1 MSNTGRVDFLYLD
14 EPSMIKAGV
23 KDMHACVETMVEV
36 YQLLGQGDYVMGG
49 KNHNSHGVKIVFPK
63 TSPFPNMP
71 LDGPDRRFM
80 AMVAYLGG
88 RFNVAGEKWVWLQ
101 HCQQAAEPA
110 PLHPDG
116 DAE

>member
-1 MSNTGRVDFLYLD
+1 
-14 EPSMIKAGV
+14 MIKAGV

>member
-49 KNHNSHGVKIVFPK
+49 RITTP
-63 TSPFPNMP
+63 
-71 LDGPDRRFM
+71 
-80 AMVAYLGG
+80 MV
-88 RFNVAGEKWVWLQ
+88 
-101 HCQQAAEPA
+101 
-110 PLHPDG
+110 
-116 DAE
+116 